1 MNNPSSDH
9 SCCDRAF
16 AMNAGL
22 KFFTPEEFFD
32 LEDAKLPFIS
42 SYQPSEKYKTPN
54 FKLKLEE
61 FLGRIKEDVIFVE
74 VSPGMVITGH
84 AWPGTLPGPIQLI
97 QWAFSSPKS
106 LKKGQNYF
114 VVGKF
119 ETRTA
124 RIDMIRKIKQVWNG
138 QIVAIQY
145 PTLMDSNIGSALFL
159 RT

>member
-97 QWAFSSPKS
+97 QWTFSSPKS
-106 LKKGQNYF
+106 PKKGQNYF

>member
-1 MNNPSSDH
+1 
-9 SCCDRAF
+9 
-16 AMNAGL
+16 MNAGL
-22 KFFTPEEFFD
+22 KFSTPEEFFD
-32 LEDAKLPFIS
+32 LEDPKVPFILP
-42 SYQPSEKYKTPN
+42 YQPFEKYETPN

-145 PTLMDSNIGSALFL
+145 PTLMDSNIGSALFS

>member
-1 MNNPSSDH
+1 
-9 SCCDRAF
+9 
-16 AMNAGL
+16 MNAGL
-22 KFFTPEEFFD
+22 KFSIPEEFFD
-32 LEDAKLPFIS
+32 LEDPKLPFILP
-42 SYQPSEKYKTPN
+42 YEPSEKYETPN
-54 FKLKLEE
+54 FKMKLEKY
-61 FLGRIKEDVIFVE
+61 LGMINEDVIFVE